1 MKSINF
7 SITRVRNLEPSTF
20 ALSSFTM
27 QFQRVNALP
36 VMYFQFNPQSSCMNQ
51 HQKGGTNCHFFILQ
65 NSLTYPRSPGFF
77 MLLKTLWCTR
87 SKRSILYHN
96 FNHFPREKLFD
107 TTFNSS
113 IANKAFNDSFE
124 KKSFNCQNSLQF
136 EC

>member
-7 SITRVRNLEPSTF
+7 SITRIRNLKPSTF

-65 NSLTYPRSPGFF
+65 NILTYPQSPCF
-77 MLLKTLWCTR
+77 LCYLKR
-87 SKRSILYHN
+87 YGAQDQSVPYYHN

-113 IANKAFNDSFE
+113 IANKAFPFTL
-124 KKSFNCQNSLQF
+124 CQVGTDGPVSVHF
-136 EC
+136 V